1 VKDQPLL
8 SVLRKVPYFRD
19 LDPGVLTGIAG
30 HCRARLCSAGEIVFM
45 EGDPCLDLCVLES
58 GRVMFYR
65 INVDGRE
72 QVLKVFE
79 RPGDTFCIPSA
90 FSEGRHIVSVKATA
104 ETRLQLLGIKTVNR
118 IVQEHPSVGL
128 KLIATAGEHM
138 AHLVALAQ
146 DLALK
151 SATARLAKYLLD
163 MACGESA
170 PKDGPIPIARARL
183 REDDLASILGTVRVN
198 VSRIL
203 KNLAREGAIDLDRKF
218 IRILDLRMLKKM
230 SEGK

>member
-1 VKDQPLL
+1 MKQPALL
-8 SVLRKVPYFRD
+8 SILSKVSYFRD
-19 LDPGVLTGIAG
+19 LDPGVLAGIAG
-30 HCRARLCSAGEIVFM
+30 HCRARRCSAGEIVFM

-58 GRVMFYR
+58 GRVLFYR
-65 INVDGRE
+65 INADGRE

-104 ETRLQLLGIKTVNR
+104 ETRLQLLGMETVNR
-118 IVQEHPSVGL
+118 IVQQYPSVGL

-151 SATARLAKYLLD
+151 SATARLAKHLLD
-163 MACGESA
+163 VAAGESA
-170 PKDGPIPIARARL
+170 APNEPVQIPRARV
-183 REDDLASILGTVRVN
+183 REDELASILGTVRVN
-198 VSRIL
+198 VSRGL
-203 KNLAREGAIDLDRKF
+203 RNLARQGAIELDRKF
-218 IRILDLRMLKKM
+218 IRLLDLRMLKRIAQ
-230 SEGK
+230 GK